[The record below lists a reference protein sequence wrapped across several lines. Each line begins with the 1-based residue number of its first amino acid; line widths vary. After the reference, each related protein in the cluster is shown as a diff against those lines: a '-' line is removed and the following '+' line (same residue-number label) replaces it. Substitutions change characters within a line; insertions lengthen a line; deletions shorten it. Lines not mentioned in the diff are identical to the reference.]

1 MYQQRFDAKELEEFY
16 NSGIYCKD
24 NPNGKVKLLEFFIQK
39 KKLITLN
46 STFFTF
52 GSYKN
57 PLELTIEE
65 EVEGNNI
72 GIIKIIEYPPKSKNY
87 NENEHQICKA
97 GRALEQCQDSV
108 VVSKSKQLFYLD
120 KESGFPCIKMLVKL
134 KVLITIQNNQTKYL
148 NLTKIYELVG
158 KLDNGSLRCKPFKFS
173 NDDDYKIVFNKPLK
187 GWVEGFVSIDVTKEW
202 GSTFKLT
209 KIFLIE

>member
-24 NPNGKVKLLEFFIQK
+24 NPNGKVELTSEMRLRP
-39 KKLITLN
+39 LD
-46 STFFTF
+46 STATYFTF

-57 PLELTIEE
+57 PLEFTIEE
-65 EVEGNNI
+65 EEDNI
-72 GIIKIIEYPPKSKNY
+72 VGIIKIIEYPPKSKNY
-87 NENEHQICKA
+87 NKNEYQICKA